1 MSILSQINGFIGGA
15 KEARNQIG
23 AITGQQAHYV
33 VDLTS
38 AANVV
43 IAAGWRGCRGVVAD
57 VAGTIRVTYTGDN
70 SVARTETRY
79 LNAGQVWLVNDVQTV
94 YYQYGTTP
102 ASCDAQAYT
111 DVGDIVTGIK
121 LIY

>member
-1 MSILSQINGFIGGA
+1 MKHVNPFLAAAKSGRNAVSAIGG
-15 KEARNQIG
+15 
-23 AITGQQAHYV
+23 QQNHFV
-33 VDLTS
+33 VDLTE
-38 AANVV
+38 AADVV
-43 IAAGWRGCRGVVAD
+43 IESGWRNCRGVVAD